1 MTKSGLNWLAALSLV
16 TVLLVS
22 GCASSSPGE
31 RDSNV
36 PPNQQNWSSE
46 QASALADGKVTNAE
60 YHDGFRRYANCLS
73 IAGYELASIVD
84 RDVRI
89 DYSVPAVAVDSGADG
104 TCYAREFDAVDSA
117 WQLSNDDPKLTDIYR
132 ACLVTRNLSVPTSQ
146 SEMIASL
153 LAAGIDPI
161 SCTGG

>member
-1 MTKSGLNWLAALSLV
+1 MNKSAFNWSAALSLV
-16 TVLLVS
+16 SLLLVS

-31 RDSNV
+31 SGGNV
-36 PPNQQNWSSE
+36 AGNEKNWSAE
-46 QASALADGKVTNAE
+46 QSSALADGKITNAE

-73 IAGYELASIVD
+73 IAGYELYSIVD

-117 WQLSNDDPKLTDIYR
+117 WQTSNDDPKLTDIYR
-132 ACLVTRNLSVPTSQ
+132 ACLVSRNLSVPTSQ